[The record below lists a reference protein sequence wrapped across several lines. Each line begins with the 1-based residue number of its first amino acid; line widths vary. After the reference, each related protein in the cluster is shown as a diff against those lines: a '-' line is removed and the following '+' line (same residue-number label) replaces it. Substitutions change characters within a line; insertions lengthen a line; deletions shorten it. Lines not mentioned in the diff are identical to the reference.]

1 MASSTPRPV
10 PTQRAISQQAANSM
24 AANPMASNPMAAN
37 PMATNVSAA
46 NIQAMQ
52 RLMSPPPAH
61 AQMAQPPPLP
71 SQQPAP
77 LTSPMV
83 TNASLAATDLRRA
96 SVASGPY
103 SAPHP
108 QQQQQQHP
116 GTLTHVATTGPQLP
130 STVRQQTM
138 PAAMG
143 MSAAELG
150 LHNTTMAMAAATA
163 GLNGRTPNQAMFAY
177 VQHQQQQQQQ
187 MAAHLGAFGQGGM
200 GQGLPPQ
207 IPRPQ
212 TTVGAGA
219 SEAGHMAGP
228 MLGGMPGMGAPDA
241 MASGNPGLHQ
251 PTPQTAVGFQP
262 GMSMADARQQYML
275 LHMQGAHPAGSPH
288 VAAGI
293 PQALQQHPHALMA
306 GSATPPVPHKRPD
319 AGPMDASMAGAQPLP
334 PKKAP
339 KAKVRRT
346 KKNGKASATP
356 SEGVAVRK
364 ADNGSPAAAKSAGQS
379 PPFLGGLG
387 AESGGMGLGDP
398 SALTALLARG
408 STGDL
413 ASAISAMGAPIDPSL
428 GLNINDLLGGSSEAL
443 NDILNMDAMGDS
455 SGSGISS
462 QVLDAYSMGG
472 DALTSLLATSGVNA
486 INALP
491 MAAGLASTGAPPA
504 PTADAV
510 FSPAAAS
517 GHNM

>member
-1 MASSTPRPV
+1 
-10 PTQRAISQQAANSM
+10 
-24 AANPMASNPMAAN
+24 MAAN